1 MRITTDASAR
11 ALEVERQRRERVRR
25 EARERARAARL
36 AVERDQEMGGTGG
49 DELGVEESKGDEART
64 ESNRGR
70 QDWEECICELS
81 GLPYYYSPS
90 RQRSSWTAH
99 GTSREEEIEFDDFM
113 ERRSSAFGSVNPMH
127 GDL

>member
-11 ALEVERQRRERVRR
+11 ALEVERQRRARARR
-25 EARERARAARL
+25 EERERARAARL
-36 AVERDQEMGGTGG
+36 IVDQEAGGG
-49 DELGVEESKGDEART
+49 DELGVEESKGEVGNA
-64 ESNRGR
+64 SNRGR

-99 GTSREEEIEFDDFM
+99 GTSREEAIEFDDFM
-113 ERRSSAFGSVNPMH
+113 ERRSSGFGSVNPMH
-127 GDL
+127 ADGT